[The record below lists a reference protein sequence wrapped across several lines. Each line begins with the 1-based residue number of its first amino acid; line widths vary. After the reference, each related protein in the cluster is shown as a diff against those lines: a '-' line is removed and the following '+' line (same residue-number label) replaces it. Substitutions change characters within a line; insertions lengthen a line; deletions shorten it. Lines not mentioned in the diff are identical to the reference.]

1 MTTFRT
7 ISVAALLVLG
17 LAITALGQDPVAPP
31 APPPPDDPIRQ
42 LNLTPEQRQQIR
54 RLTAE
59 TRDERQTTNQR
70 LRAANAAL
78 DQALDADPL
87 DENLV
92 EQRIN
97 EVAAAQAAQTRMRA
111 HFEMRIRRLLSSEQ
125 LAILRRLHLQI
136 RDVLAP
142 QRQNNPTNPR
152 RPNVDAFRPNPR
164 RP

>member
-7 ISVAALLVLG
+7 ISVATLIVLS
-17 LAITALGQDPVAPP
+17 LAISALAQDPP
-31 APPPPDDPIRQ
+31 APPPADPIQQ

-59 TRDERQTTNQR
+59 SRDERQTTNRR
-70 LRAANAAL
+70 LREANTAL
-78 DQALDADPL
+78 DQALDADQI

-111 HFEMRIRRLLSSEQ
+111 HMEMRVRRLLNSEQ
-125 LAILRRLHLQI
+125 IATLRRLRLQI
-136 RDVLAP
+136 RDVI
-142 QRQNNPTNPR
+142 NPPRPNIPTIPR
-152 RPNVDAFRPNPR
+152 RPNVDAYRPNPS

>member
-7 ISVAALLVLG
+7 ISVAALLVFG
-17 LAITALGQDPVAPP
+17 LAITTLAQDPVGPP
-31 APPPPDDPIRQ
+31 APPPPNDPIEQ
-42 LNLTPEQRQQIR
+42 LKLTPEQGQQIR
-54 RLTAE
+54 RLFAA
-59 TRDERQTTNQR
+59 TRDARQNTNQR

-78 DQALDADPL
+78 DQSLDADPL

-111 HFEMRIRRLLSSEQ
+111 HFEMRIRRLLNSEQ

-136 RDVLAP
+136 RDVVNP
-142 QRQNNPTNPR
+142 PRPNNPTNPR
-152 RPNVDAFRPNPR
+152 RPNVDAFQPNPR

>member
-1 MTTFRT
+1 
-7 ISVAALLVLG
+7 

-31 APPPPDDPIRQ
+31 APPPSDDPIRQ

-111 HFEMRIRRLLSSEQ
+111 HFEMRIRRLLNSEQ

>member
-1 MTTFRT
+1 MRTFRT
-7 ISVAALLVLG
+7 ISVAALLVFS
-17 LAITALGQDPVAPP
+17 LAITALGQDTP
-31 APPPPDDPIRQ
+31 ATPTPDDPIRQ

-87 DENLV
+87 DENVV

-111 HFEMRIRRLLSSEQ
+111 HFEMRIRRLLNSEQ
-125 LAILRRLHLQI
+125 LAVLRRLHLQI

-152 RPNVDAFRPNPR
+152 RPNVDAFQPKPR

>member
-7 ISVAALLVLG
+7 ISVAILLVCG
-17 LAITALGQDPVAPP
+17 FAVLAMGQDPATPSSPP
-31 APPPPDDPIRQ
+31 AADPIQQ

-54 RLTAE
+54 MLTRE
-59 TRDERQTTNQR
+59 TQEERRTTNLR

-78 DQALDADPL
+78 DQALDTDPI
-87 DENLV
+87 DETLV

-111 HFEMRIRRLLSSEQ
+111 HMEMRIRRLLTAEQ
-125 LAILRRLHLQI
+125 VATLRRLRLQI
-136 RDVLAP
+136 RDVMAP
-142 QRQNNPTNPR
+142 QRQNNPNNPR
-152 RPNVDAFRPNPR
+152 RPNVDAFRPTPR

>member
-1 MTTFRT
+1 MTTLRT
-7 ISVAALLVLG
+7 ISVAALLVFG
-17 LAITALGQDPVAPP
+17 LAITALGQDPAAPLAP
-31 APPPPDDPIRQ
+31 APPDDPIRQ

-87 DENLV
+87 DENVV
-92 EQRIN
+92 EPRIN

-111 HFEMRIRRLLSSEQ
+111 HFEMRIRRLLNSEQ
-125 LAILRRLHLQI
+125 LAVLRRLHLQI

-152 RPNVDAFRPNPR
+152 RPNVDAFQPKPR

>member
-7 ISVAALLVLG
+7 ISLAALLVFG
-17 LAITALGQDPVAPP
+17 STISALAQDPP
-31 APPPPDDPIRQ
+31 APPPPSDPIQQ

-54 RLTAE
+54 RLTADS
-59 TRDERQTTNQR
+59 RDERQNINR
-70 LRAANAAL
+70 RVREANIML
-78 DQALDADPL
+78 DQALDAEPL

-97 EVAAAQAAQTRMRA
+97 EVAAAQAAQVRMRA
-111 HFEMRIRRLLSSEQ
+111 HMEMRIRRLLNSEQ
-125 LAILRRLHLQI
+125 LATLRRLHLQL
-136 RDVLAP
+136 RDVIAP
-142 QRQNNPTNPR
+142 QRQNNQTNPR

>member
-7 ISVAALLVLG
+7 IAVAALLVFG
-17 LAITALGQDPVAPP
+17 FAISALAQDPEGPP
-31 APPPPDDPIRQ
+31 APPPPNDPIQQ
-42 LNLTPEQRQQIR
+42 LKLTPEQRQQIR
-54 RLTAE
+54 RLLAE
-59 TRDERQTTNQR
+59 TRDERQTTNR
-70 LRAANAAL
+70 NLRTANAAL

-87 DENLV
+87 DENVV

-97 EVAAAQAAQTRMRA
+97 EVAAAHAAQTRMRA
-111 HFEMRIRRLLSSEQ
+111 HFEMRIRRLLNSEQ

-136 RDVLAP
+136 RDVVNP
-142 QRQNNPTNPR
+142 PRPNNPTNPR

>member
-7 ISVAALLVLG
+7 ISAAVFLVFGIVISTVA
-17 LAITALGQDPVAPP
+17 QDPP
-31 APPPPDDPIRQ
+31 APATADPIQQ
-42 LNLTPEQRQQIR
+42 LHLSPEQRQQIR

-59 TRDERQTTNQR
+59 TRDERQNTNRR
-70 LRAANAAL
+70 LREANAAL
-78 DQALDADPL
+78 DQALDADQI

-97 EVAAAQAAQTRMRA
+97 EVAAAQAAQTRLRA
-111 HFEMRIRRLLSSEQ
+111 QMEMRVRRLLNPEQ
-125 LAILRRLHLQI
+125 ITTLRRLRLQI

-142 QRQNNPTNPR
+142 QRQNNPNPQR

>member
-7 ISVAALLVLG
+7 ISVAALLVFG
-17 LAITALGQDPVAPP
+17 LAITALAQDPVGPP
-31 APPPPDDPIRQ
+31 APPPPNDPIQQ

-54 RLTAE
+54 RLVAE
-59 TRDERQTTNQR
+59 TQQERQTTNR
-70 LRAANAAL
+70 NLRTANAAL
-78 DQALDADPL
+78 DQALDSDPL

-97 EVAAAQAAQTRMRA
+97 DVAAAQAAQTRMRA
-111 HFEMRIRRLLSSEQ
+111 HMEMRVRRLLNSEQ
-125 LAILRRLHLQI
+125 LAILRRLKLEI

>member
-7 ISVAALLVLG
+7 ISVATLIVFC
-17 LAITALGQDPVAPP
+17 LAISALAQDPPASPP
-31 APPPPDDPIRQ
+31 SDPIQQ
-42 LNLTPEQRQQIR
+42 LNLSPEQRQQIR

-59 TRDERQTTNQR
+59 TRDERQNTNRR
-70 LRAANAAL
+70 LREANAAL
-78 DQALDADPL
+78 DQALDADQI

-111 HFEMRIRRLLSSEQ
+111 HMEMRVRRLLNSEQ
-125 LAILRRLHLQI
+125 IATLRRLRLQI
-136 RDVLAP
+136 RDVMNP
-142 QRQNNPTNPR
+142 QRPNNPNAPR
-152 RPNVDAFRPNPR
+152 RPNVDAFRPNPP

>member
-7 ISVAALLVLG
+7 ISLATLLVLG
-17 LAITALGQDPVAPP
+17 LAISALAQDPT
-31 APPPPDDPIRQ
+31 APPPNDPIQQ

-59 TRDERQTTNQR
+59 SRDERQATNRR
-70 LRAANAAL
+70 LREANAAL
-78 DQALDADPL
+78 DQALDADVI
-87 DENLV
+87 DESLV

-111 HFEMRIRRLLSSEQ
+111 HMEMRIRRLLNSEQ
-125 LAILRRLHLQI
+125 IATLRRLRLQI
-136 RDVLAP
+136 RDVMAP
-142 QRQNNPTNPR
+142 RRPNSPNNSR

>member
-7 ISVAALLVLG
+7 ISVAALLVFSF
-17 LAITALGQDPVAPP
+17 AFSAMAQDPPL
-31 APPPPDDPIRQ
+31 PPPSDPIQQ
-42 LNLTPEQRQQIR
+42 LNLSPEQRQQIR

-59 TRDERQTTNQR
+59 TRDERQTTNRR
-70 LRAANAAL
+70 LREANAAL
-78 DQALDADPL
+78 DLALDADTI

-111 HFEMRIRRLLSSEQ
+111 HMEMRIRRLLNPEQ
-125 LAILRRLHLQI
+125 IATLRRLRLPI
-136 RDVLAP
+136 RDVMAP
-142 QRQNNPTNPR
+142 QRPNNQNNQR

>member
-7 ISVAALLVLG
+7 ISLATLLVFG
-17 LAITALGQDPVAPP
+17 FTISSLAQDPLAPQPP
-31 APPPPDDPIRQ
+31 ADPIQQ

-59 TRDERQTTNQR
+59 TRDERQNTNRR
-70 LRAANAAL
+70 LREANIAL
-78 DQALDADPL
+78 DQALDAEPL

-97 EVAAAQAAQTRMRA
+97 EVAAAQAAQVRMRA
-111 HFEMRIRRLLSSEQ
+111 HMEMRIRRLLNSEQ
-125 LAILRRLHLQI
+125 LATLRRLRLQL
-136 RDVLAP
+136 RDVIAP
-142 QRQNNPTNPR
+142 QRQNNQPNPR